1 MSYRQAFA
9 IVAAAFVAISLYTA
23 HIQKIV
29 LIRFGDGDEYQFA
42 AEHIAAGQTIRA
54 ELPYAHRIALPWLVA
69 KTFPTQVELGFKV
82 YNTAAAAASVALLF
96 FWLKSFGVHPGIAAL
111 TTILFT
117 ATWIG
122 PTRFNYYFPI
132 NVDPPYIALAMG
144 ALMLIR
150 SLRRG
155 FSWARMAALSAVCFI
170 GSLVR
175 QEAMLF
181 PALAFLFANVRF
193 APAEDGEKSVPWLAL
208 VWPLAF
214 VLLGFF
220 AVRQIHIEPRR
231 VIAHENI
238 ATFLRNKPLFTLP
251 LSFFLTFVPVIAVV
265 AYDWRLVRD
274 MIAKHAYLFVFMGCV
289 FVTSYIGGHENE
301 RYLVWGAP
309 VMYLLIALALER
321 HAAALLRNAVVF
333 VALVIAQIVSAHI
346 LTPIPDPSLA
356 VGDWKYLTT
365 AGEKAWG
372 ALNRLFVIDDF
383 AWNIWSYFG
392 SPQFH
397 MLLLGMYVAFSA
409 CLMTYLW
416 WAERSGT
423 PNLSNPASGHL
434 VN

>member
-1 MSYRQAFA
+1 VSQRTAFA
-9 IVAAAFVAISLYTA
+9 IVAAAFVGISLYTA

-42 AEHIAAGQTIRA
+42 AEHIVAGQTIRA
-54 ELPYAHRIALPWLVA
+54 ELPYAYRIALPWLVA
-69 KTFPTQVELGFKV
+69 KTFPTNVELGFKV

-96 FWLKSFGVHPGIAAL
+96 FWLRSFSVQPGVAAL

-132 NVDPPYIALAMG
+132 NVDPPYIALSMG

-155 FSWARMAALSAVCFI
+155 FTWARAAALTAVCFI

-181 PALAFLFANVRF
+181 PALAFLFANVSLG
-193 APAEDGEKSVPWLAL
+193 PPEEGEKNVPLFALAL
-208 VWPLAF
+208 PLLCVF
-214 VLLGFF
+214 LGLI

-231 VIAHENI
+231 VIGHENV
-238 ATFLRNKPLFTLP
+238 ATFIHNKPLFTLP
-251 LSFFLTFVPVIAVV
+251 LSFFLTFGPVIAVV

-321 HAAALLRNAVVF
+321 HARALLRNAAVF
-333 VALVIAQIVSAHI
+333 VALVVAQVISAHI

-365 AGEKAWG
+365 FGEKAWG

-392 SPQFH
+392 SPPFH
-397 MLLLGMYVAFSA
+397 MLLLGLYLAFSLGLIA
-409 CLMTYLW
+409 YLW
-416 WAERSGT
+416 WAERGETNVIDS
-423 PNLSNPASGHL
+423 ASGHL
-434 VN
+434 VR